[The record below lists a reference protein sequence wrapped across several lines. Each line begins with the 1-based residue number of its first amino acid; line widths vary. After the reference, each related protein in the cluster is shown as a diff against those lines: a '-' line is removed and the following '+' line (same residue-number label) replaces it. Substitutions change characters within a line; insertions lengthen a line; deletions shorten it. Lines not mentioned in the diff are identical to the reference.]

1 MKKMSKGDRAF
12 EIVVYV
18 IIAILCVIFIYPLL
32 YIVFLSFSSPEAVY
46 YGQVTFFIKDFSLEA
61 YKAIG
66 DKPEIFTGL
75 WNTVKMVVIGTVLS
89 LALTFSLAYPLS
101 RKDLKGRKIITTLC
115 VFTMFFSGG
124 LVPLFIVVQA
134 LGLYNT
140 LWATILPC
148 SVSVWNVIVVRTFM
162 SSTIPSDLQEAA
174 QIDGASDFRIYLQ
187 IIIPLC
193 KPIIAIM
200 ILFYGVGYWNSYFYP
215 LVFISPSK
223 TDMKTL
229 QLVMR
234 EILLNDGSGSVGE
247 DALKYKMLSEAVK
260 YSSIVVTTLPIL
272 IAYPFLAKHLEKG
285 MMIGSVKG

>member
-1 MKKMSKGDRAF
+1 MKRMSKGDAAF
-12 EIVVYV
+12 QITVYV
-18 IIAILCVIFIYPLL
+18 IIALLCIMFIYPIV
-32 YIVFLSFSSPEAVY
+32 YIISISLSSPEAVF
-46 YGQVTFFIKDFSLEA
+46 YGRVTLLVKDFSLEA

-75 WNTVKMVVIGTVLS
+75 WNTVKMVVFGTLIS
-89 LALTFSLAYPLS
+89 LFLTFALAYPLN
-101 RKDLKGRKIITTLC
+101 RKDLKGRKFITTRC

-124 LVPLFIVVQA
+124 LVPLFIVIQG

-140 LWATILPC
+140 LWAAILPC
-148 SVSVWNVIVVRTFM
+148 CVNVWNVIVVRTFI
-162 SSTIPSDLQEAA
+162 SATIPDDLQEAA
-174 QIDGASDFRIYLQ
+174 QIDGASDFRVFFQ

-193 KPIIAIM
+193 KPIIVIM

-215 LVFISPSK
+215 LVFISPSN
-223 TDMKTL
+223 TELKTL
-229 QLVMR
+229 QLVMN
-234 EILLNDGSGSVGE
+234 EILLNDGSGSIGE

-272 IAYPFLAKHLEKG
+272 IAYPFMARYIEEG